1 MTPEE
6 RIRNKVAGLKQEQ
19 EYRREVDLRNQFDI
33 NHGFNQEAFKTRPG
47 EIKMDDQGRAYRT
60 AGDYVYSVDDLER
73 AAGVRNSPSSVSN
86 AIFDQVLRSTG
97 NPTMAADAVNVANY
111 TPGVGTVI
119 GGQEAYDALTEIPDG
134 YREGDYM
141 DMAKNAGM
149 AGMGIMDAVL
159 TMAPFAKGIM
169 KGARNLPKAMRNAGD
184 ATSRGIDAMDN
195 FMAPRPPKANQ
206 NVLFDQV
213 VKYLDSRGQ

>member
-6 RIRNKVAGLKQEQ
+6 RIRSKVAGLRQAQMERDS
-19 EYRREVDLRNQFDI
+19 ESLRNQYDI
-33 NHGFNQEAFKTRPG
+33 SVGEGGEAFKTRAG
-47 EIKMDDQGRAYRT
+47 EIVMDDQGRAYRMP
-60 AGDYVYSVDDLER
+60 GEYVYSDDDLQR
-73 AAGVRNSPSSVSN
+73 AMDMRNSNNRVSN

-195 FMAPRPPKANQ
+195 FMAPRPPRANQ

-213 VKYLDSRGQ
+213 VKYLESRGQ